1 MTTSQAGL
9 SGHDAPLPAATAR
22 RTAAEQEQ
30 PAVAVLAPDDP
41 VPAAMSTPSVEESST
56 DTGRSSRSEEILD
69 GAAEMFAE
77 HGYHGASLRN
87 IADHVGISHPGMLHH
102 FPSKDAL
109 LDGVIDRMEAHAQG
123 ALDRIDELSADPES
137 LLRGLAE
144 IWHPASHA
152 MQLFAT
158 LDTEVVSKDHP
169 GRFRVARLHRV
180 HEHVL
185 EQCFATL
192 EEQGLL
198 REEIDAAF
206 AGRAVLALALNHAA
220 REETVRRM
228 QNATHDDSP
237 LKDLV
242 RLVRSFLTSPGE

>member
-1 MTTSQAGL
+1 MTTSQSGLAGHEA
-9 SGHDAPLPAATAR
+9 SLPAATAV
-22 RTAAEQEQ
+22 RTAAAAEEQ
-30 PAVAVLAPDDP
+30 PAVAVLAPDHAA
-41 VPAAMSTPSVEESST
+41 PAAVPDPAVPSPE
-56 DTGRSSRSEEILD
+56 TGRSSRSEEILD
-69 GAAEMFAE
+69 GASEMFAE

-109 LDGVIDRMEAHAQG
+109 LDGVIDRMEAHAQA
-123 ALDRIDELSADPES
+123 ALDRIDELSAGPES

-144 IWHPASHA
+144 VWHPASHA

-158 LDTEVVSKDHP
+158 LDTEVVSKEHP

-192 EEQGLL
+192 AQQGLL

-228 QNATHDDSP
+228 QNASHDDSP